1 MKRATLQDQ
10 YNLISEGQGH
20 KGVFLNDAKRMFPQY
35 ILNQSNY
42 EQTVQIL
49 KEKNILKENIQV
61 VTGSDKQ
68 PDWFKIFEDN
78 IKNIKVES
86 KKVDKEV
93 EELETKGFDY
103 KDPKN
108 LDNQIGQE
116 VLQGLYCELKND
128 PELELEK
135 AKDKV
140 AKNLTKNPLYYVENG
155 QFGVE
160 GLGYVTEHPGLGEPK
175 EPKGK
180 HKSSGYGDIPKEMKG
195 NVNKSGLIN
204 ESKKKSK
211 KKSNMKEQKLRKIVR
226 SIIKEEIRDW
236 RGNRQGEMFDE
247 PSQLDMPPA
256 ATEAY
261 KVIEKA
267 AKIVWPNDRIFI
279 EKGKANKWWEVSKHQ
294 GRGWD
299 PGWMSI
305 SSNGTVRL
313 PITLPSQLSR
323 YTTSEPLTQ
332 RNLKFL
338 TNLFKINDNYG
349 KYSNSI
355 PSYEGSEYED
365 SRDLM
370 GFKEHLI
377 DLIGGMNLNIQESK
391 IRRLVRS
398 IIKEEMEG
406 ETLLNKANELVA
418 THGDMVP
425 DDLVTYMKD
434 DWNIVISRKEA
445 HELIDQLENSN
456 HPYYSWP
463 EGDYDYEDD
472 PEARYFRNMETNAER
487 FSGYGEDY

>member
-226 SIIKEEIRDW
+226 SIIKEE
-236 RGNRQGEMFDE
+236 
-247 PSQLDMPPA
+247 
-256 ATEAY
+256 
-261 KVIEKA
+261 
-267 AKIVWPNDRIFI
+267 
-279 EKGKANKWWEVSKHQ
+279 
-294 GRGWD
+294 
-299 PGWMSI
+299 
-305 SSNGTVRL
+305 
-313 PITLPSQLSR
+313 
-323 YTTSEPLTQ
+323 
-332 RNLKFL
+332 
-338 TNLFKINDNYG
+338 
-349 KYSNSI
+349 
-355 PSYEGSEYED
+355 
-365 SRDLM
+365 
-370 GFKEHLI
+370 
-377 DLIGGMNLNIQESK
+377 
-391 IRRLVRS
+391 
-398 IIKEEMEG
+398 MEG